1 MHIRSNM
8 EIFKDIPGY
17 EGLYQVSNLGN
28 VKSVKRTVIT
38 PAGLHRKIKEKILSK
53 ALSQG
58 YLIVIM
64 SKDGKNYT
72 KLIHQLS
79 AMAFLG
85 HIPNG
90 KTIVVD
96 HKNNIKKDNRIENLQ
111 LVTVRVNSTKDRTN
125 PGVTWRESQ
134 NRWRSRIQINKK
146 ELFIGSF
153 RSIEEANNSY
163 EDVLAMVNNGCLYD
177 DVMKYVRSK
186 YRLNSKMLAA

>member
-1 MHIRSNM
+1 M
-8 EIFKDIPGY
+8 EIFKDIPGF

-38 PAGLHRKIKEKILSK
+38 PSGLHRKIKEKILSK
-53 ALSQG
+53 AFSQG
-58 YLIVIM
+58 YLTVII
-64 SKDGKNYT
+64 SKDGKSYT
-72 KLIHQLS
+72 KPIHQLS

-111 LVTVRVNSTKDRTN
+111 LVTVRVNSTKDRNN
-125 PGVTWRESQ
+125 PGVTWRESR
-134 NRWRSRIQINKK
+134 NKWRSRIQINKK
-146 ELFIGSF
+146 ELLIGYF
-153 RSIEEANNSY
+153 MSIEEANNSY
-163 EDVLAMVNNGCLYD
+163 ADVLALVNSGCLYD

-186 YRLNSKMLAA
+186 YRLKSKRLSA